1 MKNGFIFICLLIST
15 LFGCQ
20 RKTSPMDPTQVF
32 RFSFPYDVTTLDPR
46 KNSDYVNST
55 AHFMLFEGLT
65 RMTPLSTHELALAES
80 INISPDKKIYTFFI
94 RNTVW
99 SDGTPVTADDFIYAW
114 ETLLDPN
121 FPAPNAHLFYPIKNS
136 EKVKKGLLPKSELG
150 IKALDKLTLEV
161 TLENPTPYFLDLTS
175 FCPFFPVPSHIVKN
189 HPDWADNLSP
199 LFVTNGPFTLN
210 KWTFSSEY
218 EFIKNN
224 SYWDKESVTLDKIE
238 VFIIDNELTA
248 LGLFENNQIDFYGAY
263 SPIPSD
269 SIPKLKK
276 ENKIHATPVG
286 ATTFLSFNLSDPIF
300 QNKHMRKAL
309 ALVINRALLVENIT
323 QSDEIAAKEI
333 IPPLLKLSSSKSFFK
348 DHDVDLA
355 KRFFELG
362 LKELGLTKNDLQNIT
377 LSFPVNINYKR
388 LAQAIQEE
396 WRTTLGI
403 QTSLEESEFKI
414 HRTKLFQKNYQ
425 IAISA
430 WFVQY
435 NDQMN
440 ILDRFKSKSNHYNY
454 PGFENREYQALLDKS
469 TFAESKEER
478 FSILEEAEGLLSE
491 ETPLT
496 PLYHLNCLYMLNDHV
511 TGLFISPIGSLHF
524 NHIVINEDR

>member
-1 MKNGFIFICLLIST
+1 MKNGFIFISLLLCA

-20 RKTSPMDPTQVF
+20 KKPSSMKTTQIF
-32 RFSFPYDVTTLDPR
+32 RFNFPYDVSTLDPR

-80 INISPDKKIYTFFI
+80 INISLDKKVYTFFL

-99 SDGTPVTADDFIYAW
+99 SDGAPVTADDFIYAW
-114 ETLLDPN
+114 ETLLNPN

-150 IKALDKLTLEV
+150 IKALNKMTLEV

-175 FCPFFPVPSHIVKN
+175 FCPFFPVPSHIVKD

-199 LFVTNGPFTLN
+199 LYVTNGPFSLS

-218 EFIKNN
+218 EFIKNKN
-224 SYWDKESVTLDKIE
+224 YWDKESITLDKIE

-248 LGLFENNQIDFYGAY
+248 LGLFDNNQIDFYGAY

-269 SIPKLKK
+269 WIPKLRK
-276 ENKIHATPVG
+276 EKKIHATPVG

-300 QNKHMRKAL
+300 QNKQMRKAFAL
-309 ALVINRALLVENIT
+309 AINRALLVENIT
-323 QSDEIAAKEI
+323 QCDELAATQT
-333 IPPLLKLSSSKSFFK
+333 IPPLLKLSSKKSFFK
-348 DHDVDLA
+348 DHDTDLA
-355 KRFFELG
+355 KKYFELG
-362 LKELGLTKNDLQNIT
+362 LKELGLQKKDLKNII
-377 LSFPVNINYKR
+377 LSFPININYR
-388 LAQAIQEE
+388 RIAQAIQEE

-403 QTSLEESEFKI
+403 QTTLEESEFKV
-414 HRTKLFQKNYQ
+414 HRTKLFQKNYEVS
-425 IAISA
+425 ISA

-440 ILDRFKSKSNHYNY
+440 ILDRFKSKSTHYNY
-454 PGFENREYQALLDKS
+454 PGFDNSAYKDLLDKS
-469 TFAESKEER
+469 AFAKTKEER
-478 FSILEEAEGLLSE
+478 FLLLEEAEELLTE

-496 PLYHLNCLYMLNDHV
+496 PLYHLNCIYLLNDHV
-511 TGLFISPIGSLHF
+511 KGLFISPIGSLHF
-524 NHIVINEDR
+524 NHIVINEDL